1 VKSDISYSSILRLA
15 TPIVIA
21 NLSQMVLGIID
32 TAMVGAVNSTLLAS
46 AALVNSLLAIPTI
59 LGIGLAIGLSPLLT
73 VSQGAG
79 NKALFRKYFQN
90 GLLLCVAFS
99 VLLAGLIQLVSPIIF
114 HLGQEHEV
122 AVHGEPYLKIMG
134 WSVVPMIAFLTL
146 KQTSDALEKTTL
158 PMVISLSVIPIN
170 VFLNYLLIYGKLGFP
185 ALELNG
191 AGYATLIS
199 RVLMFLSL
207 AACLIHE
214 KVFRSIL
221 DDWTQKWDIQWSTL
235 LKILKIGIP
244 TSMQYAMESW
254 AFAFSGIM
262 MGWLGSKSLAAHQIA
277 LNIASFTFMGA
288 MGIASAG
295 SIKVGIEF
303 GKNQLKNVRIAGLNT
318 LRLSIWYGLI
328 TAVLFILFR
337 NWIPLAFNSE
347 TEVVKLA
354 SILLVFA
361 AIFQISD
368 SAQTTG
374 VSICR
379 GIQDVATP
387 TLMVFIAYWIIGI
400 PLGYLLTFQ
409 FHIGPYGI
417 WIGFL
422 AGLSASAVLLNLRFF
437 NHSIFKNQKDSTF

>member
-1 VKSDISYSSILRLA
+1 VKTDISYSSILRLA

-32 TAMVGAVNSTLLAS
+32 TAMVGAVSSTLLAS

-73 VSQGAG
+73 VSHGAG
-79 NKALFRKYFQN
+79 NITLFRKYFQN

-99 VLLAGLIQLVSPIIF
+99 VLLGGLIQLLSPIIF
-114 HLGQEHEV
+114 HLGQEKAV
-122 AVHGEPYLKIMG
+122 AAHGERYLQIMG
-134 WSVVPMIAFLTL
+134 WSVVPMIAFLAL

-158 PMVISLSVIPIN
+158 PMVISLSVIPVN
-170 VFLNYLLIYGKLGFP
+170 TLLNYLLIYGKFGFP
-185 ALELNG
+185 ALGLDG

-199 RVLMFLSL
+199 RVLIVVSL
-207 AACLIHE
+207 GICLLNE
-214 KVFRSIL
+214 KTFRPIS
-221 DDWTQKWDIQWSTL
+221 DNWYKKWDIQWSTL

-262 MGWLGSKSLAAHQIA
+262 MGWLGSKELAAHQIA

-303 GKNQLKNVRIAGLNT
+303 GRNQPKHVRIAGLNT
-318 LRLSIWYGLI
+318 LKLSIWYGLL

-337 NWIPLAFNSE
+337 NWIPYAFNSE
-347 TEVVKLA
+347 TEVVTLA
-354 SILLVFA
+354 STLLIFA

-368 SAQTTG
+368 SAQATG

-379 GIQDVATP
+379 GIQDVVTP
-387 TLMVFIAYWIIGI
+387 TVMVFIAYWIIGI

-409 FHIGPYGI
+409 WHLGPYGI

-422 AGLSASAVLLNLRFF
+422 AGLSASALLLNLRFL
-437 NHSIFKNQKDSTF
+437 NHSFFKNKQDLSS